1 MHMCQRVKGH
11 SMTDCPERISISP
24 VHRPKQD
31 DDFYLVDRDA
41 YPDKGTEYIRLDL
54 HEAEVKRLREALVA
68 LVDELCI

>member
-1 MHMCQRVKGH
+1 
-11 SMTDCPERISISP
+11 MTAMTEE
-24 VHRPKQD
+24 QA